1 MRVIS
6 ARHFR
11 TGRSYLSDAEFFL
24 DQRRP
29 AGYLQAPMNTARASA
44 WSFSSNEDFWH
55 AVLHERL
62 RASRAV
68 SLSGFYLSEW
78 IPRSP
83 GLFHTPAAAQSRD
96 IAMSMVVSEP
106 YAEELAGIDHADLP
120 QFEREV
126 YGTKGTARST
136 CGSSMREASS
146 RCCGAGWVASAF
158 AGTASRASLFGDVG
172 LVDSDGA

>member
-1 MRVIS
+1 MSV
-6 ARHFR
+6 
-11 TGRSYLSDAEFFL
+11 YV
-24 DQRRP
+24 P
-29 AGYLQAPMNTARASA
+29 
-44 WSFSSNEDFWH
+44 
-55 AVLHERL
+55 
-62 RASRAV
+62 SRAV

-106 YAEELAGIDHADLP
+106 YAEELAWIDHADLP

-126 YGTKGTARST
+126 YGEEGTLST

-158 AGTASRASLFGDVG
+158 AGTA
-172 LVDSDGA
+172 